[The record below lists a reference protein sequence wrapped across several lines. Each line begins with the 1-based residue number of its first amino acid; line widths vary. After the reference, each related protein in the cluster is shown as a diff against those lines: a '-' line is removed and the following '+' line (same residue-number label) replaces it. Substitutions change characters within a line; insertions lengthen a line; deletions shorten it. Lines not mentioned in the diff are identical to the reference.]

1 MKAKISRGGGFYGL
15 LKYVHGPGEDNHPG
29 RAVPV
34 IGAGNVLGNDPRA
47 LAREFAV
54 SRKLRPDIKKPV
66 WHCSLSLPPGEK
78 LSDERWAEIARD
90 FLTRMGLDPDARQW
104 HCARHID
111 TEHDHIHLV
120 VSRVALDASVWH
132 GKNDVRQAIQVTQD
146 MEKAFGL
153 KLTPGFDEGGEQKSL
168 TKAEVGRRRRT
179 GKVPDRLVLQT
190 KITAARKDCPDF
202 ATFVARCHRN
212 GIEIIPN
219 GKSGQVGGI
228 SFRLRGGDPFSG
240 SSLGKAYKWQR
251 IAEDTSFD
259 PDRDAELIA
268 KLREEAAA
276 SREAGSIGPGGPE
289 ATDTPKIHRGR
300 GQIDPAKERD
310 RYFIRQEDGTWC
322 WKNRPER
329 TAFRLEGDQITV
341 LARRD
346 VAIRAALLTA
356 AESFGSPLQVHGE
369 DEFRQ
374 KAWLAGSKMGLEIK
388 GYEPTTEDLA
398 ELTAW
403 REKHGG
409 VPVPDSIGP
418 AQPVEQNEIQPSYTL
433 PAKKE
438 VTHEPDS
445 EHERGNRVPDRSGT
459 PGDSRAAT
467 ATPEIGGA
475 GRRDAPA
482 AGGDTAAHAADGG
495 AGGRNIAVAAGSAD
509 PGGPGNRD
517 ADRAAAAA
525 TREGDGSRDDHPQSH
540 GVPGG
545 PGGAVAGRDRGIQ
558 SGGSTD
564 DGRREGLAAGGREIP
579 AAVGDADV
587 GSRGQRA
594 GSDTSESVAD
604 PDVSPVLRHVPPVSI
619 VELGDFGRSFRACL
633 AAEQA
638 GPDDAPGGGD
648 VSRDVGESIG
658 EGAAADRGDHNPTA
672 PPAPGAAVAIS
683 DHPPTPEAEPPEV
696 EKNWPQQQKRKGSS
710 HGM

>member
-168 TKAEVGRRRRT
+168 TKAEVGQRRRT

-202 ATFVARCHRN
+202 ATFVARCNRN
-212 GIEIIPN
+212 GIQVIPN

-268 KLREEAAA
+268 NLREEAAA
-276 SREAGSIGPGGPE
+276 TQEAGSIGPGGPE

-300 GQIDPAKERD
+300 GQIDPGKERD
-310 RYFIRQEDGTWC
+310 RYFVRQEDGSWC

-329 TAFRLEGDQITV
+329 TAFRLEGAQITV

-356 AESFGSPLQVHGE
+356 AESFGSPLQLQGE

-374 KAWLAGSKMGLEIK
+374 KAWLAGSKMGLEIV
-388 GYEPTTEDLA
+388 GYEPTAEDLA

-409 VPVPDSIGP
+409 VPDSIGP
-418 AQPVEQNEIQPSYTL
+418 AQPVQQNEVQPSYTL

-438 VTHEPDS
+438 VAHEPDS
-445 EHERGNRVPDRSGT
+445 EHERGDRVPN
-459 PGDSRAAT
+459 
-467 ATPEIGGA
+467 GGA
-475 GRRDAPA
+475 DGRNQRTVTSALE
-482 AGGDTAAHAADGG
+482 AGGDNAGTATGAPGTAAAPAADGG
-495 AGGRNIAVAAGSAD
+495 AGG
-509 PGGPGNRD
+509 
-517 ADRAAAAA
+517 
-525 TREGDGSRDDHPQSH
+525 
-540 GVPGG
+540 
-545 PGGAVAGRDRGIQ
+545 
-558 SGGSTD
+558 
-564 DGRREGLAAGGREIP
+564 
-579 AAVGDADV
+579 
-587 GSRGQRA
+587 
-594 GSDTSESVAD
+594 
-604 PDVSPVLRHVPPVSI
+604 
-619 VELGDFGRSFRACL
+619 
-633 AAEQA
+633 
-638 GPDDAPGGGD
+638 
-648 VSRDVGESIG
+648 
-658 EGAAADRGDHNPTA
+658 
-672 PPAPGAAVAIS
+672 
-683 DHPPTPEAEPPEV
+683 
-696 EKNWPQQQKRKGSS
+696 
-710 HGM
+710 